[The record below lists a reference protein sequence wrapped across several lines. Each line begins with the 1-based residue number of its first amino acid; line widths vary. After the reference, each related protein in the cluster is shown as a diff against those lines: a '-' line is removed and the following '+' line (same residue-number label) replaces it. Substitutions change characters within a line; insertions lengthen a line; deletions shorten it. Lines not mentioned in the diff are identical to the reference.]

1 MGAPS
6 KQVRPHDGLKSAPSM
21 LVCVPSELKLY
32 VSVLQVLKEYVMVF
46 QATDVRIHKL
56 HDEQLSV
63 FLKFLSFYIKPESI
77 GKKCAS
83 SLKSLDLNDRS
94 KVLQKRSI
102 FAGAMSRSVIKSGLS
117 KGDPIIVDFM
127 KSVEEA
133 YFETGKY
140 LQSKLP
146 LDSDVLQGLSAI
158 DPMVRGHSVTISH
171 LCNLCDLLS
180 HVLPEQHNVIEEV
193 HQYVSDPELDR
204 IDDYDIVKFWNGTII
219 KRRYKWLYMIVSASL
234 SIFHGPSVE
243 SSFNVMNNIVNS
255 NCSRTSVET
264 FNAYQTVKYSLRS
277 KKLSSVERFRRNHM
291 RCPIDRTLALSL
303 QRAWSGEKKLQ
314 SERQKKRFQRLLDC
328 KKATSA
334 TFASKARKV
343 LVNTAIQKYIRK
355 SRSRSSRRGAVS
367 E

>member
-1 MGAPS
+1 MG
-6 KQVRPHDGLKSAPSM
+6 
-21 LVCVPSELKLY
+21 KLY
-32 VSVLQVLKEYVMVF
+32 FQLKKADLHLDLYVTVLQVLKEYVMVF
-46 QATDVRIHKL
+46 HATDVRIHKL

-158 DPMVRGHSVTISH
+158 DPMVRGHSVTMYNTCIVHYIDSSDFGFRIWGPPLDIFAGAPYRCSH
-171 LCNLCDLLS
+171 A
-180 HVLPEQHNVIEEV
+180 
-193 HQYVSDPELDR
+193 
-204 IDDYDIVKFWNGTII
+204 WN
-219 KRRYKWLYMIVSASL
+219 
-234 SIFHGPSVE
+234 
-243 SSFNVMNNIVNS
+243 
-255 NCSRTSVET
+255 
-264 FNAYQTVKYSLRS
+264 
-277 KKLSSVERFRRNHM
+277 
-291 RCPIDRTLALSL
+291 
-303 QRAWSGEKKLQ
+303 
-314 SERQKKRFQRLLDC
+314 
-328 KKATSA
+328 
-334 TFASKARKV
+334 
-343 LVNTAIQKYIRK
+343 
-355 SRSRSSRRGAVS
+355 
-367 E
+367 